1 MQNGNILVTEPVK
14 IRDGRNNS
22 SGTLSLAQINLS
34 NLSNIGAN
42 VLISSDNLMLL
53 DTKQSDFDLFWG
65 KIYGKG
71 DLYVGLLS

>member
-1 MQNGNILVTEPVK
+1 LLQNGNILVTEPVK

-42 VLISSDNLMLL
+42 VLITSDNLMLL
-53 DTKQSDFDLFWG
+53 IPNKAIL
-65 KIYGKG
+65 IYSGVKFMEK
-71 DLYVGLLS
+71 VTCM